1 MRNSDYKN
9 DVLFLLFM
17 IYLLMVCQTCNQ
29 CTHNDRVESE
39 ISSLKYSIR

>member
-1 MRNSDYKN
+1 MRNGDYKN

-39 ISSLKYSIR
+39 IRSLKYSIR